1 MEFRNLCRIGNLGAL
16 QMLQL
21 RVCLVCLC
29 SGFLVFLLAGVV
41 DSRAGGPMPKPLVAP
56 SCWLP
61 LAPSYPPLTLVSIT
75 AGLDPHYSACVR
87 ANRRA
92 YARLHGYEYCDFNAS
107 VVAHRAFGF
116 QKLVVLHS
124 VFSERAPGA
133 LAWYLDADA
142 LVMNM
147 SVAIDALLRDHTAD
161 IVWTSEPDGEAED
174 GGSRKEAE
182 LLKVLGKVGIDPD
195 LAKKERTQWT
205 IQGGSFV
212 MRKTQWA
219 LGVLETIYREAG
231 STLVLRAPGD
241 WARLS
246 DRAQWMRWAY
256 LHPREAE
263 KHMTLL
269 PGRAF
274 NSMGTDYA
282 VGDLVLHAGGGGAF
296 GVNIFGT
303 DKYVELL
310 RRCEELEATVSTVP
324 HTDRHKYKSLYPSHS
339 RFTTTG
345 SA

>member
-1 MEFRNLCRIGNLGAL
+1 MLN
-16 QMLQL
+16 QMPPKSRLL
-21 RVCLVCLC
+21 WADVKIRLLLACLC
-29 SGFLVFLLAGVV
+29 SGFIVFLLAGAV

-56 SCWLP
+56 NCWQP
-61 LAPSYPPLTLVSIT
+61 PTRANPPLTLVSIT
-75 AGLDPHYSACVR
+75 TGLNPRYSACMR

-92 YARLHGYEYCDFNAS
+92 YARLHGYEYCDFDAN

-116 QKLVVLHS
+116 QKLVALHS
-124 VFSERAPGA
+124 VFSERAPGS
-133 LAWYLDADA
+133 LVWYLDADA
-142 LVMNM
+142 LVMNR

-161 IVWTSEPDGEAED
+161 IVWTSEPDGEAEE

-182 LLKVLGKVGIDPD
+182 LLKVMGKVGIEPD
-195 LAKKERTQWT
+195 LAKEGTQWT

-212 MRKTQWA
+212 MRNTQWA
-219 LGVLETIYREAG
+219 VSVLETIYREAG
-231 STLVLRAPGD
+231 STHVLRAPGD

-256 LHPREAE
+256 LHPHEAE
-263 KHMTLL
+263 KHMALL

-274 NSMGTDYA
+274 NSMGADYA

-310 RRCEELEATVSTVP
+310 RRCEELETTVIPRVH
-324 HTDRHKYKSLYPSHS
+324 HTDRYKYKSLYPSH
-339 RFTTTG
+339 
-345 SA
+345 